1 MADQRKAELIAE
13 LERARVRASANSQAL
28 RTDVAFRPKI
38 RRAFQRNRTAYLGGA
53 ALFGLLLSK
62 IPPRTKKVK
71 VKVKTWPWSRDKQQ
85 MKTAGK
91 AGIMFALLKLA
102 LDLGKPS
109 MVAWVTSKISG
120 AGAGAAAG
128 RKAGGLG

>member
-13 LERARVRASANSQAL
+13 LDRARVRATANTQAL
-28 RTDVAFRPKI
+28 RMDFAFKPRL

-71 VKVKTWPWSRDKQQ
+71 VKVKAWPWSRDKEQ

-102 LDLGKPS
+102 LDLAKPS
-109 MVAWVTSKISG
+109 MVTWETCKISG
-120 AGAGAAAG
+120 ASAGASAG
-128 RKAGGLG
+128 R

>member
-13 LERARVRASANSQAL
+13 LDRARARASANSQAL
-28 RTDVAFRPKI
+28 RTDVAVGPQL
-38 RRAFQRNRTAYLGGA
+38 RRIFQRNRTAFLGGA

-71 VKVKTWPWSRDKQQ
+71 VKVKAWPWSRDQEQ

-91 AGIMFALLKLA
+91 AGILFALLKLA

-120 AGAGAAAG
+120 AGAGARAG
-128 RKAGGLG
+128 RKAGGLA